1 MLVQLNWLL
10 KINDQLEMLPDMSSI
25 KNTLRYLSLT
35 YIELWAVLFDSIV
48 FLRSFLQI
56 LTVYIENKEWDSD
69 QFSKI
74 EL

>member
-35 YIELWAVLFDSIV
+35 YIELEFIFWAVLFDSIV

-56 LTVYIENKEWDSD
+56 LTVYIENKD
-69 QFSKI
+69 
-74 EL
+74 